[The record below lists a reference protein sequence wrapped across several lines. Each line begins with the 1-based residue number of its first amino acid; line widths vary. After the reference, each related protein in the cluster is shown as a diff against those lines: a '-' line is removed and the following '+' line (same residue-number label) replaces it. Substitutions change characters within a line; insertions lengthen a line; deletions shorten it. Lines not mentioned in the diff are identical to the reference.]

1 MEFLKYQHVERFGT
15 TETQG
20 IENGM
25 CYVFPKID
33 GTNSQLWFLQS
44 DDKRFGKLLAGSR
57 NRQLELDNDNA
68 GFYNWA
74 VKQKNLFD
82 FFSEYPNLRLYG
94 EWLVPHSLK
103 TYNESAWRKFYVFDV
118 MEGENYLPYEEYA
131 ALLEPFCIE
140 FIPPLCKVE
149 NPTYERLIAQL
160 EKNGYLI
167 EDGKGIGEGIVIKN
181 YNYKNKYG
189 RVTWAKIVTN
199 EFKAKHA
206 KCQVTEIKESKI
218 IEQEICEKYVTKALV
233 EKELAKIE
241 NECGDWSS
249 KYIPRLIN
257 TVYYCLVTE
266 ECWNF
271 IKEFKFPNIDF
282 KRLQFF
288 CTQQIKTQMPVLF

>member
-1 MEFLKYQHVERFGT
+1 
-15 TETQG
+15 
-20 IENGM
+20 M

-74 VKQKNLFD
+74 VKQKNIFD
-82 FFSEYPNLRLYG
+82 FFSVNPNLRLYG

-103 TYNESAWRKFYVFDV
+103 TYEEKAWRNFYVFDV
-118 MEGENYLPYEEYA
+118 MEGERYLPYEEYA
-131 ALLEPFCIE
+131 ALLEPFGIE

-149 NPTYERLIAQL
+149 NPSYERLISQL
-160 EKNGYLI
+160 EKNVYLI

-181 YNYKNKYG
+181 YDYKNKYG

-218 IEQEICEKYVTKALV
+218 IEQEICEKFVTKSLI

-241 NECGDWSS
+241 TECGGWSS

-257 TVYYCLVTE
+257 TVFYCLVKE
-266 ECWNF
+266 ESWNF
-271 IKEFKFPNIDF
+271 VKEFKNPIIDF
-282 KRLQFF
+282 KRLSFF
-288 CTQQIKTQMPVLF
+288 TINRIKEVMPHLF

>member
-1 MEFLKYQHVERFGT
+1 MEFIKYQHVERFGT
-15 TETQG
+15 TETNG

-33 GTNSQLWFLQS
+33 GTNSQLWLNC
-44 DDKRFGKLLAGSR
+44 DTFGTKLMAGSR

-74 VKQKNLFD
+74 CEQDNIFE
-82 FFSEYPNLRLYG
+82 FFKEYPTLRLYG

-103 TYNESAWRKFYVFDV
+103 TYNEKAWRKFYVFDV

-131 ALLEPFCIE
+131 AILEPFGIE

-149 NPTYERLIAQL
+149 NPTYERLISQL
-160 EKNGYLI
+160 ENNGYLI

-181 YNYKNKYG
+181 YDYKNKYG

-206 KCQVTEIKESKI
+206 KCQVTEIKETKV
-218 IEQEICEKYVTKALV
+218 IEQEICEKFVTKSLI
-233 EKELAKIE
+233 EKEFSKIE
-241 NECGDWSS
+241 TECGDWSS

-271 IKEFKFPNIDF
+271 VKEFKFPNVDF

-288 CTQQIKTQMPVLF
+288 CTQQIKAQMPVLF

>member
-33 GTNSQLWFLQS
+33 GTNGQLWIQQTK
-44 DDKRFGKLLAGSR
+44 DGMINKLCAGSR

-68 GFYNWA
+68 GFYIWA
-74 VKQKNLFD
+74 CEQDNIMLF
-82 FFSEYPNLRLYG
+82 FRKYPNLRLYG

-103 TYNESAWRKFYVFDV
+103 TYEEKAWRNFYVFDV
-118 MEGENYLPYEEYA
+118 MDGERYLPYEEYA
-131 ALLEPFCIE
+131 ALLEPFGIE

-149 NPTYERLIAQL
+149 NPSYERLISQL

-218 IEQEICEKYVTKALV
+218 IEREICEKFVTKSLI

-241 NECGDWSS
+241 TECGGWSS

-257 TVYYCLVTE
+257 VVFYCLVKE

-271 IKEFKFPNIDF
+271 VKEFKKPTIDF

-288 CTQQIKTQMPVLF
+288 CTQQIKAEIPNVF

>member
-15 TETQG
+15 TETNG

-33 GTNSQLWFLQS
+33 GTNSQLWLNC
-44 DDKRFGKLLAGSR
+44 DTFGTKLMAGSR

-74 VKQKNLFD
+74 CEQDNIFE
-82 FFSEYPNLRLYG
+82 FFKEYPTLRLYG

-103 TYNESAWRKFYVFDV
+103 TYNEKAWRKFYVFDV

-131 ALLEPFCIE
+131 AILEPFGIE

-149 NPTYERLIAQL
+149 NPTYERLISQL
-160 EKNGYLI
+160 ENNGYLI

-181 YNYKNKYG
+181 YDYKNKYG

-206 KCQVTEIKESKI
+206 KCQVTEIKETKV
-218 IEQEICEKYVTKALV
+218 IEQEICEKFVTKSLI
-233 EKELAKIE
+233 EKEFSKIE
-241 NECGDWSS
+241 TECGDWSS

-271 IKEFKFPNIDF
+271 VKEFKFPNVDF

-288 CTQQIKTQMPVLF
+288 CTQQIKAQMPVLF